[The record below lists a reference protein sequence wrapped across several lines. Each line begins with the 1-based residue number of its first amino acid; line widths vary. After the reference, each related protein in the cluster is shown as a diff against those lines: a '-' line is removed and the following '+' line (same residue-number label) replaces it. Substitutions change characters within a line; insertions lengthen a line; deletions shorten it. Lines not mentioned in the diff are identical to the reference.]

1 MTTVTSMQITVRLS
15 VQNRADGCE
24 GWQTVELSAEI
35 QIEDGNWREHAR
47 RTLERLDE
55 EARRYLART
64 AASDGQRGPA
74 ATSASDGA
82 SDGQRGPAATSASD
96 GASDGQ
102 RGPAAT
108 STSDGASDGQRGPAA
123 TSASDG
129 ASGDQRGPAAT
140 SASDGNG
147 SPNGNGKKKDFVTA
161 FWKAVY
167 SAGMG
172 RDDGLSILEQA
183 RGDFAL
189 ALAMLEEGN
198 GAK

>member
-64 AASDGQRGPA
+64 A
-74 ATSASDGA
+74 
-82 SDGQRGPAATSASD
+82 
-96 GASDGQ
+96 
-102 RGPAAT
+102 
-108 STSDGASDGQRGPAA
+108 ASDGQRGPAA